1 MIRKAVIAVALTLVG
16 TATAN
21 AQTSTRPA
29 TVVALRG
36 YHQLIKLDTLVI
48 WKEVLATP
56 GAVFSSARQILDSL
70 KIKIHIADSA
80 RGVLHANFHSPGSR
94 IAGRQRSW
102 TVRCGVGFAG
112 DYADTWRLS
121 LAYVVYIEPGKDG
134 GTRIGTAFFGGGD
147 PVEGVSK
154 ASMPCP
160 STGNMEEL
168 LFKAVQLRVL

>member
-1 MIRKAVIAVALTLVG
+1 MIRKAFIAVALTLVG
-16 TATAN
+16 TAAAN
-21 AQTSTRPA
+21 AQRSTRPA

-70 KIKIHIADSA
+70 KIKIHVADST

-102 TVRCGVGFAG
+102 AVRCGMGFAG

-121 LAYVVYIEPGKDG
+121 LAYFVYIEPGTDVAS
-134 GTRIGTAFFGGGD
+134 RIGTAFFCGGYPEAGY
-147 PVEGVSK
+147 
-154 ASMPCP
+154 
-160 STGNMEEL
+160 
-168 LFKAVQLRVL
+168 

>member
-1 MIRKAVIAVALTLVG
+1 MIRKAFIAVALMLV
-16 TATAN
+16 AAAAAN
-21 AQTSTRPA
+21 AQTSRPA

-36 YHQLIKLDTLVI
+36 YKQLIKLDTLVI
-48 WKEVLATP
+48 WKEVLAAP

-70 KIKIHIADSA
+70 KNKIHIADST
-80 RGVLHANFHSPGSR
+80 RGVLHATFHSPGSR

-102 TVRCGVGFAG
+102 AVRCGVGFAG
-112 DYADTWRLS
+112 DYADSWRLS

-160 STGNMEEL
+160 STGNMEDL